1 MVSLIVVNMS
11 AAACITA
18 CSRPVVVAGVT
29 GRSTL
34 SITAF
39 ATWEILRT
47 IPWAGLGGC
56 GSLEALAVLFVNV
69 SPADL
74 AYKAGWFDGQ
84 SQVSCAPL
92 LTMSA
97 PGHAHPW
104 QRLLPAVS
112 LL

>member
-1 MVSLIVVNMS
+1 MVG
-11 AAACITA
+11 
-18 CSRPVVVAGVT
+18 VA
-29 GRSTL
+29 GRSTQ
-34 SITAF
+34 SIMAF

-47 IPWAGLGGC
+47 IRWAGVGGC

-104 QRLLPAVS
+104 QQLLLVVS